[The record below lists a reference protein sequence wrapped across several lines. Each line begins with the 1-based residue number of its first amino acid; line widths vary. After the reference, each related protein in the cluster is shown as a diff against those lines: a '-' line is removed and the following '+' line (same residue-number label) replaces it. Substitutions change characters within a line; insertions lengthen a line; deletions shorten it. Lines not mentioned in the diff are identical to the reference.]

1 MNSLLTAAVQFD
13 ISWENPEENYAKI
26 DALLKHIEKADLII
40 LPEMFTTGFSM
51 APERVA
57 ERYHDEMPTLQWMRA
72 HSKNFNAVVMGS
84 VSCEDGGKYFNRCL
98 VVFPEGQHFYYD
110 KNYLFSIGKESEHYT
125 AGQGSIIIEWKGWKI
140 KPLVC
145 YDLRF
150 PEHAR
155 NEIIGGEYAY
165 DLLIYM
171 ANWPNVRMHP
181 WNTLLM
187 ARAIENQSYTIGVN
201 RVGEDASAI
210 AHNGSSGIYNFKGES
225 MASLKENEEGVIQA
239 ELDLAELRSFRE
251 KFPALRDKR

>member
-1 MNSLLTAAVQFD
+1 MKNLNVAAIQFD
-13 ISWENPEENYAKI
+13 IAWENPQINYDKI
-26 DALLKHIEKADLII
+26 DALLKHIQQADLII

-51 APERVA
+51 APERIA
-57 ERYHDEMPTLQWMRA
+57 ENYHDEMSTLQWMRA
-72 HSKNFNAVVMGS
+72 HAKKFNAVVMGS

-110 KNYLFSIGKESEHYT
+110 KNYLFSIGQESEHYT

-155 NEIIGGEYAY
+155 NEIIDGEYAY

-171 ANWPNVRMHP
+171 ANWPSVRMHP

-187 ARAIENQSYTIGVN
+187 ARAIENQAYVIGVN
-201 RVGEDASAI
+201 RTGDDDSAV
-210 AHNGSSGIYNFKGES
+210 AHNGSSGIYDFKGES
-225 MASLKENEEGVIQA
+225 LASLMENEEGVIQKDLNIS
-239 ELDLAELRSFRE
+239 ELKSFRE
-251 KFPALRDKR
+251 KFPALRDKK

>member
-1 MNSLLTAAVQFD
+1 MKNLNVAAIQFD
-13 ISWENPEENYAKI
+13 IAWENPEMNYGKI
-26 DALLKHIEKADLII
+26 NAILKKIAQADLII

-57 ERYHDEMPTLQWMRA
+57 ERYHDEMPTLQWMRTHA
-72 HSKNFNAVVMGS
+72 KKFNAIVMGS

-98 VVFPEGQHFYYD
+98 VVFPEGHHFYYD
-110 KNYLFSIGKESEHYT
+110 KNYLFSIGQESEHYT
-125 AGQGSIIIEWKGWKI
+125 TGQGSIIIEWKGWKI
-140 KPLVC
+140 KPLIC

-155 NEIIGGEYAY
+155 NEIIDGEYAY

-171 ANWPNVRMHP
+171 ANWPSVRMHP

-187 ARAIENQSYTIGVN
+187 ARAIENQAYVIGVN
-201 RVGEDASAI
+201 RVGDDGNAI
-210 AHNGSSGIYNFKGES
+210 THNGSSGIYDFKGES
-225 MASLKENEEGVIQA
+225 LASLMENEEGVIQKDLNIS
-239 ELDLAELRSFRE
+239 ELKSFRE

>member
-1 MNSLLTAAVQFD
+1 MKNLNVATIQFD
-13 ISWENPEENYAKI
+13 IAWENPQINYDKI
-26 DALLKHIEKADLII
+26 DALLKHIQQADLII

-51 APERVA
+51 APERIA
-57 ERYHDEMPTLQWMRA
+57 ENYHDEMSTLQWMRA
-72 HSKNFNAVVMGS
+72 HAKKFNAVVMGS

-110 KNYLFSIGKESEHYT
+110 KNYLFSIGQESEHYT

-155 NEIIGGEYAY
+155 NEIIDGEYAY

-171 ANWPNVRMHP
+171 ANWPSVRVHP

-187 ARAIENQSYTIGVN
+187 ARAIENQAYVIGVN
-201 RVGEDASAI
+201 RTGDDDSAV
-210 AHNGSSGIYNFKGES
+210 AHNGSSGIYDFKGES
-225 MASLKENEEGVIQA
+225 LASLMENEEGVIQKDLNIS
-239 ELDLAELRSFRE
+239 ELKSFRE
-251 KFPALRDKR
+251 KFPALRDKK

>member
-1 MNSLLTAAVQFD
+1 MKNLNVAAIQFD
-13 ISWENPEENYAKI
+13 IAWENPQINYDKI
-26 DALLKHIEKADLII
+26 DALLKHIQQADLII

-51 APERVA
+51 APERIA
-57 ERYHDEMPTLQWMRA
+57 ENYHDEMSTLQWMSA
-72 HSKNFNAVVMGS
+72 HAKKFNAVVMGS

-110 KNYLFSIGKESEHYT
+110 KNYLFSIGQESEHYT

-155 NEIIGGEYAY
+155 NEIIDGEYAY
-165 DLLIYM
+165 DLLLYM
-171 ANWPNVRMHP
+171 ANWPSVRMHP

-187 ARAIENQSYTIGVN
+187 ARAIENQAYVIGVN
-201 RVGEDASAI
+201 RVGDDDSAV
-210 AHNGSSGIYNFKGES
+210 AHNGSSGIYDFKGES
-225 MASLKENEEGVIQA
+225 LASLMENEEGVIQKDLNIS
-239 ELDLAELRSFRE
+239 ELKSFRD
-251 KFPALRDKR
+251 KFPALRDKK